1 MTFSWL
7 DYYMDD
13 FNGNEE
19 GTPDVRINMRLQWWM
34 INPWAV
40 DNFALTVHENHREY
54 FASLLTTRPVPTD
67 PGGADDAS
75 ASEENAANRPS
86 DSASELTAAASSN
99 LEAEEV
105 AVAPG
110 WKVYDHAR
118 EMRRLATADPGV
130 PSAWRATTANADY
143 QVSPTYPRRLVV
155 PSSISDTV
163 VQDSSKFRSKGR
175 IPSLVWRHKTSSAVM
190 CRCAQPLAGVGGKRS
205 AGDEQ
210 LVAAIADAQGPSW
223 TTIPNGLA
231 LTGPTGSNMDT
242 HTLPSAPHAPPPT
255 HPPTHLNMQTSRY
268 RL

>member
-40 DNFALTVHENHREY
+40 DNFALTVHETHGEY
-54 FASLLTTRPVPTD
+54 FASLLPTCPTPVD
-67 PGGADDAS
+67 PSDADGADDAG
-75 ASEENAANRPS
+75 ASEEDAVGRADDAAS
-86 DSASELTAAASSN
+86 GLTAAESSN
-99 LEAEEV
+99 LDADEV

-110 WKVYDHAR
+110 WKVYDHEQ
-118 EMRRLATADPGV
+118 EMRRLATAIPGV
-130 PSAWRATTANADY
+130 PSAWRVTTANADY

-155 PSSISDTV
+155 PASVSDTV

-210 LVAAIADAQGPSW
+210 LVAAIADAQGP
-223 TTIPNGLA
+223 
-231 LTGPTGSNMDT
+231 
-242 HTLPSAPHAPPPT
+242 
-255 HPPTHLNMQTSRY
+255 
-268 RL
+268 